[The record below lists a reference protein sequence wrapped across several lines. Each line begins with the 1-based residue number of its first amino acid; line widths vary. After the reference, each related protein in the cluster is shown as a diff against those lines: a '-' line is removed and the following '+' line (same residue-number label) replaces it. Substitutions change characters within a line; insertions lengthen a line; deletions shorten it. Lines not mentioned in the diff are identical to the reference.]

1 MRTAF
6 LGFDGCAIWQVAL
19 LQMFLAN
26 AGWTMDTIT
35 ADGDEIVTDGGL
47 RLRTTRALVGVRPR
61 DYHLILMAGGD
72 IPRSL
77 VGDPS
82 LQRFLTQSCGIIA
95 ASCAS
100 AVLVGSAGLIVGDY
114 TCMPHT
120 AERYRDCFPNG
131 HYTGAD
137 VCRNNRIV
145 TSQGHAHYEFM
156 MTVLDAVGL
165 VAADE
170 GLSRLALK
178 LSKNQPL

>member
-19 LQMFLAN
+19 LQMFLRN

-47 RLRTTRALVGVRPR
+47 RLRSTRALADVRAR

-72 IPRSL
+72 IPSSL
-77 VGDPS
+77 IGD
-82 LQRFLTQSCGIIA
+82 LQGFLTHSFGIIA

-100 AVLVGSAGLIVGDY
+100 AVLVGSAGLIAGDY

-145 TSQGHAHYEFM
+145 TSQGNAHYEFM

-170 GLSRLALK
+170 RLPRMALK
-178 LSKNQPL
+178 LSRNQPL